1 MERALVRIAITRI
14 GKPGWCN
21 NDFRFHPRWQTT
33 SISSNQDFRKW
44 NLFLFS
50 VKLLKKELALASLYF
65 SGLQIRLDDSWKFTC
80 MGQLRFGIYYPWEDL
95 KVFTT
100 IQNIFKFSTIRHYK
114 AESRIDERIFLH
126 FIFVCTISRLYLV
139 CLRCF

>member
-1 MERALVRIAITRI
+1 MRIAITRI

-100 IQNIFKFSTIRHYK
+100 IQNIFKFSTNVTTK
-114 AESRIDERIFLH
+114 LSRALMKGFSCILFL
-126 FIFVCTISRLYLV
+126 FVQFHDYI
-139 CLRCF
+139 